1 LPLKIELPGTEF
13 LDAETGGQKSAA
25 ETADVYRDRKSGNDA
40 GEIPAE
46 TASLESPTKCA
57 VWEDWMVVCAVICEP
72 VSLLFGEY
80 QGDFRKKQRSG
91 GRKYRKRLQHGH
103 FLNIVPIRYQGGT
116 GSAQLPN
123 TERALANRAA
133 GK

>member
-1 LPLKIELPGTEF
+1 MRDLESKNPPDRPLMS
-13 LDAETGGQKSAA
+13 AETGNVEISRQDPLERALFPSD
-25 ETADVYRDRKSGNDA
+25 DVSVVR
-40 GEIPAE
+40 
-46 TASLESPTKCA
+46 
-57 VWEDWMVVCAVICEP
+57 EDWMVVCAVICEP

-123 TERALANRAA
+123 TERALANREA